1 MNWKRSATGNWV
13 SYFAKRR
20 FVIESLACWEAKK
33 QVRRY
38 RLRVD
43 GSAVGGV
50 RPVLYKSVAGA
61 KRAAGEI
68 QFDLAHVEAPPGG
81 LGRTC

>member
-1 MNWKRSATGNWV
+1 MDWRRSATGNWV
-13 SYFAKRR
+13 SFFAQRR
-20 FVIESLACWEAKK
+20 FTIDSLACYIGKK

-43 GSAVGGV
+43 GSAVGGA
-50 RPVLYKSVAGA
+50 RPELYKSVAAA

-68 QFDLAHVEAPPGG
+68 QFDLAHVEAPHGG
-81 LGRTC
+81 LGSKN